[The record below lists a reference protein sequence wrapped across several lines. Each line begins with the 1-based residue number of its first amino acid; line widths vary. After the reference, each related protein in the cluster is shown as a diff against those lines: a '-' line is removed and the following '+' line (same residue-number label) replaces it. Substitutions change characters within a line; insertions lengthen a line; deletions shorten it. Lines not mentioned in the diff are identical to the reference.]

1 MAPPF
6 RTILTLY
13 VLTLSLGLVSYS
25 LIPTSTCTSTI
36 KTTEQYFSVNEP
48 IPISYSIKDVSKDT
62 ITIWHCGF
70 WCNNK
75 IVVTDDNNIELP
87 RTDWGKTTLSA
98 FSPGGDRNKNF
109 PVKLAPGDT
118 DSAYEKYNLKDHF
131 LFKRSGTY
139 NVKYFYHEYDGRA
152 EVKIES
158 NTLTIHIQ
166 LK

>member
-1 MAPPF
+1 LSTLSMLMTALCFNDCWKWINIGIRSCVKRRVSNNLMAPPF

-87 RTDWGKTTLSA
+87 RTDWSKTTLSA
-98 FSPGGDRNKNF
+98 FSPRGWQK
-109 PVKLAPGDT
+109 
-118 DSAYEKYNLKDHF
+118 
-131 LFKRSGTY
+131 
-139 NVKYFYHEYDGRA
+139 
-152 EVKIES
+152 
-158 NTLTIHIQ
+158 
-166 LK
+166 